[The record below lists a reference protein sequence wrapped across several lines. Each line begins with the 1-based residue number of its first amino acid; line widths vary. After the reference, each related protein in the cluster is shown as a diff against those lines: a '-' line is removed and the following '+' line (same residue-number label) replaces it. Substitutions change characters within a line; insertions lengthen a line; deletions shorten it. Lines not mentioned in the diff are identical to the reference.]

1 VSELA
6 RIPGLDAP
14 AAAAAPSGVRLA
26 GPALFGAGVALAA
39 AIAARH
45 AVNGPTELT
54 QWWYGNL
61 LLSVC
66 LTAPGALVAK
76 RRPGNPVGWLMCA
89 AGLTEG
95 LCGAGREYLIL
106 GVDRGAPGSLW
117 IGWFLDSLYQ
127 VSVATLPMV
136 LLLFPDGRL
145 LTRRWR
151 PVAVLAPLGLGL
163 SLAGY
168 LFLGDVADVHG
179 RSIANP
185 AGGVLPQGLAQAL
198 GDAGLPLIVLSLIA
212 GAVALVLRYRRADAT
227 VRLQIKWV
235 AWAGSLT
242 AIELVTELIP
252 VNPYENVTGSV
263 ASGLFAVAVA
273 VAILR
278 YRLLDIDV
286 VIARTLVFA
295 ALSAAVV
302 GAYLVVVL
310 GLGALLGQSGEIG
323 LPLLAT
329 ALVAVLFAPARQRVQ
344 LRVDRLVYGERSNPY
359 EAVTRVGRSGTG
371 GDLGV
376 IVDTLAQTLKL
387 PYVALLAP
395 DGTAIAEV
403 GTPAGPLHEH
413 ALPYGDEEIGRLLV
427 SARSPRDRF
436 RPDELRLL
444 DDLALQ
450 AATAVHAVTL
460 SADLQRSRHRLVTAK
475 EEERRRL
482 RRDLHDGLGPRL
494 AALGLK
500 LDAAGLMAATRPDR
514 VAAVIGE
521 VKADIRT
528 TLDEI
533 RQLVRGLRPPS
544 LDQLGLVGALREWAA
559 QLDGG
564 DVAFAIEGPEPDP
577 VLPAAVEVAAYW
589 IATEAMTNV
598 VRHARARR
606 CTVRVSAGRD
616 LAVEVTDDGAGLPPE
631 RRPGVGT
638 ASMAERAAELGGTCT
653 IAAAPGGG
661 TQVVARLPLGDEA
674 AA

>member
-14 AAAAAPSGVRLA
+14 APAVVPSGVRPA
-26 GPALFGAGVALAA
+26 GPALFAAGVLLAA
-39 AIAARH
+39 AIAALH

-54 QWWYGNL
+54 QWWYANL

-66 LTAPGALVAK
+66 LTAPGALVAQ
-76 RRPGNPVGWLMCA
+76 RRPANPVGWLMCA

-106 GVDRGAPGSLW
+106 GIDHDVPGSLW
-117 IGWFLDSLYQ
+117 TGWFLDSLYQ

-151 PVAVLAPLGLGL
+151 PAAALAPLGLTL

-179 RSIANP
+179 HELANP
-185 AGGVLPQGLAQAL
+185 ASGVLPQGLAQGL

-212 GAVALVLRYRRADAT
+212 GAVALVLRYRRADET
-227 VRLQIKWV
+227 VRQQIKWV

-242 AIELVTELIP
+242 AVELVTELIP

-344 LRVDRLVYGERSNPY
+344 LRVDRLVYGERSNP
-359 EAVTRVGRSGTG
+359 
-371 GDLGV
+371 
-376 IVDTLAQTLKL
+376 
-387 PYVALLAP
+387 
-395 DGTAIAEV
+395 
-403 GTPAGPLHEH
+403 
-413 ALPYGDEEIGRLLV
+413 
-427 SARSPRDRF
+427 
-436 RPDELRLL
+436 
-444 DDLALQ
+444 
-450 AATAVHAVTL
+450 
-460 SADLQRSRHRLVTAK
+460 
-475 EEERRRL
+475 
-482 RRDLHDGLGPRL
+482 
-494 AALGLK
+494 
-500 LDAAGLMAATRPDR
+500 
-514 VAAVIGE
+514 
-521 VKADIRT
+521 
-528 TLDEI
+528 
-533 RQLVRGLRPPS
+533 
-544 LDQLGLVGALREWAA
+544 
-559 QLDGG
+559 
-564 DVAFAIEGPEPDP
+564 
-577 VLPAAVEVAAYW
+577 
-589 IATEAMTNV
+589 
-598 VRHARARR
+598 
-606 CTVRVSAGRD
+606 
-616 LAVEVTDDGAGLPPE
+616 
-631 RRPGVGT
+631 
-638 ASMAERAAELGGTCT
+638 
-653 IAAAPGGG
+653 
-661 TQVVARLPLGDEA
+661 
-674 AA
+674 